1 MCRFFIILTIER
13 SVSVC
18 FFNIA
23 VFPITFVNTKW
34 IWISLESLVIELYL
48 HIKIYLDCF
57 PGRLKNAE
65 RGRSTRLTF

>member
-18 FFNIA
+18 FFNIV

-34 IWISLESLVIELYL
+34 IWISLESLMIELYL